1 MGLRSLRRPS
11 PCLSRTR
18 INLCGVCQ
26 ICTLSGLHGHRPCR
40 RHRSGLICGGGG
52 GDGSGD
58 VSAGLVGGDHNAKVP
73 FALSAAPWRTNGRE
87 HARGRARARARA
99 RESTRKSTRVW
110 CVCVSPT
117 RASFLCVPLHP
128 HHTAPHTT
136 PHHTT
141 PHHTTPPCP
150 AFLPA
155 PGAAD
160 GVNGTWRCGQCVCV
174 CVGVGVGVHVLCCGD
189 HAGVCRDKHAR
200 SVCRARARKSTRACG
215 ADAFND
221 AFSHTLQPGCLALVV
236 TVQSPTNGRPR
247 RFGKL

>member
-1 MGLRSLRRPS
+1 MDLSQGASWVAVVVVVVMVVVGRGGWWAFAAFADLRRAS
-11 PCLSRTR
+11 
-18 INLCGVCQ
+18 
-26 ICTLSGLHGHRPCR
+26 HGHASTCV
-40 RHRSGLICGGGG
+40 I
-52 GDGSGD
+52 
-58 VSAGLVGGDHNAKVP
+58 GGDHNAKVP
-73 FALSAAPWRTNGRE
+73 FALSAAPWRTNGQE
-87 HARGRARARARA
+87 HARRRARARARA

-141 PHHTTPPCP
+141 SHHTTPPCP

-174 CVGVGVGVHVLCCGD
+174 CVGVGVGARVVLW
-189 HAGVCRDKHAR
+189 
-200 SVCRARARKSTRACG
+200 
-215 ADAFND
+215 
-221 AFSHTLQPGCLALVV
+221 
-236 TVQSPTNGRPR
+236 
-247 RFGKL
+247 

>member
-1 MGLRSLRRPS
+1 MVGLRSLRGPS

-18 INLCGVCQ
+18 INLCDVCQ

-141 PHHTTPPCP
+141 SHHTTPPCP

-174 CVGVGVGVHVLCCGD
+174 CVGVGVGARVVLW
-189 HAGVCRDKHAR
+189 
-200 SVCRARARKSTRACG
+200 
-215 ADAFND
+215 
-221 AFSHTLQPGCLALVV
+221 
-236 TVQSPTNGRPR
+236 
-247 RFGKL
+247 